1 MSITIFIL
9 PISLFV
15 LSLISCDFLKIL
27 NFFNAF
33 KPEKYFYPLF
43 ALFTMPAPVRFPRI
57 PSSRHELQRP
67 ESGASSNLQP
77 LPAASG
83 SGQQAHPPTSC
94 LVHVPSKL
102 PSYKTTQFYEN
113 TFFYCS
119 IMISKTYFFDKFY
132 LRSRFFFCKENLL
145 SRND

>member
-1 MSITIFIL
+1 MSRINLECLFNFLLCKDNVAVKKCVRNSGFMSITICIL
-9 PISLFV
+9 PISFFV
-15 LSLISCDFLKIL
+15 LSLLSCDFLKIL
-27 NFFNAF
+27 KFFNAF
-33 KPEKYFYPLF
+33 NPEKYFYPLF
-43 ALFTMPAPVRFPRI
+43 ALFTVPAVRFPRI

-102 PSYKTTQFYEN
+102 PSYKTT
-113 TFFYCS
+113 
-119 IMISKTYFFDKFY
+119 
-132 LRSRFFFCKENLL
+132 
-145 SRND
+145 